1 MPVFPRRVYRQIV
14 YPSVLR
20 VVGEYSLYDRL
31 DDLRAVQML
40 SLENLQ
46 RRQARRAAHILNYAA
61 SKSPYYRDK
70 WPVTTPATASN
81 SIELIKAL
89 PFLTKQDLQESQ
101 KQMEVPG
108 LRSRTSTKIT
118 GGSTGQPVTIRKD
131 RGATAQER
139 AAMWLAYGWFGVR
152 IGDRAARFW
161 GRPYT
166 TGRRLSSALGDF
178 SMNRIRASA
187 FAFGDAELAG
197 YWNRCLR
204 FSPDYLHG
212 YVSMVETFAAF
223 LLRRGHDGRRLRL
236 KSVIVTS
243 EVLSPPQRSV
253 IEEAF
258 GTKVQIEYG
267 CGEAGP
273 IAHECQA
280 GQMHLHSENLFVEI
294 LKADGTETHP
304 GETGEIVI
312 TDLHNRAVPL
322 IRYKLGD
329 FGIRGEPCDCGRGF
343 PVLDKLWGRAYD
355 FVETADGKRYHG
367 EFFLYAVEDLR
378 RNGYAISQFQ
388 IIQQERSSLQVLLV
402 VPPANREEISR
413 AVINL
418 LRERLKIVEVQ
429 VRFVSSIPRS
439 SSGKMRVIKNE
450 IAN

>member
-1 MPVFPRRVYRQIV
+1 MPVFPRRIHRQFV

-20 VVGEYSLYDRL
+20 IIGEHSLHERL
-31 DDLRAVQML
+31 DDLRAIEKL
-40 SLENLQ
+40 SFESLQ
-46 RRQARRAAHILNYAA
+46 RRQAARAAQILNYAA
-61 SKSPYYRDK
+61 NKSPYYRANWSDAT
-70 WPVTTPATASN
+70 PVTASN
-81 SIELIKAL
+81 AIDVIKSL

-101 KQMEVPG
+101 NQIEVPG
-108 LRSRTSTKIT
+108 FRFRTSTKIT

-131 RGATAQER
+131 REATAQER
-139 AAMWLAYGWFGVR
+139 AAMWLAYGWYGVK

-166 TGRRLSSALGDF
+166 AGRRLSSALGDF

-187 FAFGDAELAG
+187 FAFGDAELAD
-197 YWNRCLR
+197 YWNRCLK

-223 LLRRGHDGRRLRL
+223 LLRRGYDGRRLRL

-258 GTKVQIEYG
+258 GAKVQIEYG

-273 IAHECQA
+273 IAHECEF
-280 GQMHLHSENLFVEI
+280 GRMHLHIENLYVEI
-294 LKADGTETHP
+294 LKADGTETRP
-304 GETGEIVI
+304 GETGEVVI

-329 FGIRGEPCDCGRGF
+329 FGIRGTPCVCGRGF

-378 RNGYAISQFQ
+378 RSGYGISQFQ
-388 IIQQERSSLQVLLV
+388 VIQKEIGSLQVLLV
-402 VPPANREEISR
+402 VPPDDRERVSR
-413 AVINL
+413 AVITL
-418 LRERLKIVEVQ
+418 LRERLKMVEVQ
-429 VRFVSSIPRS
+429 VRFVSSIPRT

-450 IAN
+450 TDL